1 MKLTE
6 NCRPSHLHF
15 LDSIGSVRSTS
26 RRSNDKPSGRKT
38 MLTEPSPRVLRTEII
53 AEEDE
58 ISDNRDDTPS
68 ETISNIPDEALDSYG
83 ALEQTR
89 PEESDSNESKDGKLS
104 EQKSVS
110 ALSILQGASLAYDAY
125 VEKFKVP
132 KESVWN
138 LKVKKRHRKG
148 SKSQEGF
155 GNMSCLALP

>member
-1 MKLTE
+1 
-6 NCRPSHLHF
+6 
-15 LDSIGSVRSTS
+15 
-26 RRSNDKPSGRKT
+26 

-132 KESVWN
+132 KESV
-138 LKVKKRHRKG
+138 
-148 SKSQEGF
+148 
-155 GNMSCLALP
+155 